1 MVEWMS
7 ELKNAF
13 LSMILKVLPYSPFVT
28 YIDKL
33 EELPYLNY
41 LNWFIPGGDFIAI
54 GTAWLGVITIYYMYS
69 IILRWLKAID

>member
-1 MVEWMS
+1 MVTWMA
-7 ELKNAF
+7 ELKDAF
-13 LSMILKVLPYSPFVT
+13 LSLILKVLPYSPFVQ

-41 LNWFIPGGDFIAI
+41 LNWFIPVGTFINI

-69 IILRWLKAID
+69 IILRWIKAID